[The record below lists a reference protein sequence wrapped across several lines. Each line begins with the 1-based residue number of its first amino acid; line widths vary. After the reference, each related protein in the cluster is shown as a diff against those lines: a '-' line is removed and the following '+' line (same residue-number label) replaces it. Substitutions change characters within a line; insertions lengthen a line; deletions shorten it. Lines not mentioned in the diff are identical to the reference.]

1 MKKSEIKAMN
11 RSFGILEDRRA
22 KIIDDD
28 RTIQLKEHVMKIREH
43 SIKNMEKL
51 VDKGIKNFEKNGI
64 EVILAEN
71 SKDALDAIYSIVK
84 EESIIAKSKSNTA
97 GEIGLLEHLEER
109 GVQVVETDLGDR
121 IVQLDSNSEPS
132 HPIGPAAHLRMDD
145 IAKIISNEFKID
157 VKPEARIILD
167 IIKEDVLL
175 KLSKCNIGITGANS
189 IAADDGSILT
199 VHNEGNINLV
209 SMLDTHIIIVGI
221 DKFVETIED
230 AVSVVKLET
239 IFASGKTVPAYMNV
253 ISSNSKTADIEQ
265 ILLNNMYG
273 ARRVIVVLLDNGRT
287 QAIKE
292 GGECLLCIG
301 CGSCIVTCPIYNEL
315 GNEFGYR
322 RYLGG
327 RGVILSSFFE
337 GDTSCFDSGLYICTL
352 CGLCTIKCPVG
363 IRTNYLIN
371 NLRNN
376 SVNQDIILDKHK
388 TIKECIKNK
397 GTPFKQ

>member
-28 RTIQLKEHVMKIREH
+28 RTLRLKERVMKIREH
-43 SIKNMEKL
+43 SIKNMDKL
-51 VDKGIKNFEKNGI
+51 VDKGIKNFKKNGI
-64 EVILAEN
+64 EVILAET
-71 SKDALDAIYSIVK
+71 SKDALDAIYNIVK
-84 EESIIAKSKSNTA
+84 EESVIAKSKSNTA
-97 GEIGLLEHLEER
+97 GEIGLLEYLEER

-121 IVQLDSNSEPS
+121 IVQLDSTSEPS

-145 IAKIISNEFKID
+145 IAKIISKEFKID

-253 ISSNSKTADIEQ
+253 ISSHSKTADIEQ

-273 ARRVIVVLLDNGRT
+273 SRRVIVVLLDNGRT

-352 CGLCTIKCPVG
+352 CGLCTSKCPVG

-388 TIKECIKNK
+388 IIKECIKNK
-397 GTPFKQ
+397 GTPF

>member
-28 RTIQLKEHVMKIREH
+28 RTLQLKEHVMKIREH
-43 SIKNMEKL
+43 SIKNMDKL
-51 VDKGIKNFEKNGI
+51 VDKGIKNFKKNGI
-64 EVILAEN
+64 EVILAET
-71 SKDALDAIYSIVK
+71 SKDALEAIYNIVK
-84 EESIIAKSKSNTA
+84 DESIIAKSKSNTA

-121 IVQLDSNSEPS
+121 IVQLDSTSEPS

-145 IAKIISNEFKID
+145 IAKIISKEFNID

-352 CGLCTIKCPVG
+352 CGLCTTKCPVG

-376 SVNQDIILDKHK
+376 SVNQDIILERHK
-388 TIKECIKNK
+388 IVKECIKNK
-397 GTPFKQ
+397 GTPF